1 MTTFEFI
8 FALYSL
14 LLGLALAEILTGLGR
29 AIEHRYASDAADTA
43 FELGWLTPLLA
54 VFVIL
59 DLLSFWAFAW
69 VAREHLQVST
79 QTLLAVVAFAS
90 CYYLAARLVFPSDP
104 KIFRTLDTHYF
115 RVRRIILLIL
125 VALVFAQW
133 GFNLSVPAINE
144 RVFTPFAVG
153 MTAVLVAGMAATAF
167 IRNRTLSIALLLLLC
182 ARYLYLYLT

>member
-54 VFVIL
+54 AFVIL

-69 VAREHLQVST
+69 VARDHLQVST

-90 CYYLAARLVFPSDP
+90 CYYLAARLVFPSEP
-104 KIFRTLDTHYF
+104 KAFRTLDTHYF
-115 RVRRIILLIL
+115 RVRRIIMAIL

-133 GFNLSVPAINE
+133 AFNLSVPAISD
-144 RVFTPFAVG
+144 RVFTPFAIG
-153 MTAVLVAGMAATAF
+153 MTAVLIAGMTAVAF
-167 IRNRTLSIALLLLLC
+167 VKNRRLSITLLLLLG

>member
-29 AIEHRYASDAADTA
+29 AIEHRYASDAADIA

-59 DLLSFWAFAW
+59 DLLSFWVFAW

-79 QTLLAVVAFAS
+79 KTLLAVVAFAS
-90 CYYLAARLVFPSDP
+90 CYYLAARLVFPTDP
-104 KIFRTLDTHYF
+104 KAFGTLDTHYF
-115 RVRRIILLIL
+115 RVRRIVMLIL
-125 VALVFAQW
+125 IALVFAQW
-133 GFNLSVPAINE
+133 AFNLSVPAISE
-144 RVFTPFAVG
+144 RVSTPFAVG
-153 MTAVLVAGMAATAF
+153 MTAVLVAGMTATAF
-167 IRNRTLSIALLLLLC
+167 VRNSTLSKALLLLLC